1 MKKFKNVTVVK
12 QANIY
17 YDGKVTSRT
26 IEFAD
31 GSTKTLGIMMPGEYT
46 FGTEAAEVM
55 EMLAGE
61 VEVLLPNET
70 EWKVIKEGTTFDVPS
85 HSKFGIKVH
94 TPADYCCSYLS

>member
-26 IEFAD
+26 IELAD

-70 EWKVIKEGTTFDVPS
+70 EWKVIEAGTSFDVPS
-85 HSKFGIKVH
+85 NSKFGIKVH
-94 TPADYCCSYLS
+94 TPADYCCSYLP